1 MKTQRLYR
9 RFLILAAAVITLAL
23 AGTALAQ
30 MGQHQGAQQPGALE
44 REFLQLQQRLQKAQ
58 QQAMENDPALQEKT
72 DAMEDMVTE
81 KMREAGYDPG
91 AIMES
96 LLAAQGQLQDE
107 SLSDAQRREVLESRE
122 VREAQQQLQEAQQA
136 VMQDPEVAEA
146 QRSLEA
152 DMMDAMRKEEP
163 ETDRM
168 IERMREIQR
177 EAQRG
182 MR

>member
-1 MKTQRLYR
+1 MQQQRLYK
-9 RFLILAAAVITLAL
+9 RFAILATAFVALAL
-23 AGTALAQ
+23 AGVALAQ
-30 MGQHQGAQQPGALE
+30 MGQQRGEPQPGALE
-44 REFLQLQQRLQKAQ
+44 QEFLQLQERLQRAQ
-58 QQAMENDPALQEKT
+58 QRAMENNPALQEQA
-72 DAMEDMVTE
+72 DGMEDLVTE

-91 AIMES
+91 GIMET

-107 SLSDAQRREVLESRE
+107 RLSDAQRREILESRE

-136 VMQDPEVAEA
+136 VMQDPEVVEA
-146 QRSLEA
+146 QRSFEE
-152 DMMDAMRKEEP
+152 DMMDAMRREEP

-168 IERMREIQR
+168 IERLQEIQR